1 MYLFMM
7 RRKVVFLLLSAM
19 FLSGCFAQSMTL
31 VSTGAGA
38 SQGRLI
44 HSSASSAFSYG
55 VKKTTGKFPIEHI
68 IIREKQRV
76 AKKVSNFEKKVI
88 ENTRQKIE
96 ASKEKILP
104 VKNNVKNQITKLDNS
119 LFKVKTF
126 ALENFKHKPRFSY
139 KAR

>member
-1 MYLFMM
+1 MM

-76 AKKVSNFEKKVI
+76 AKKVSNFEKKLLRI
-88 ENTRQKIE
+88 QDKKLKLQK
-96 ASKEKILP
+96 KKFYL
-104 VKNNVKNQITKLDNS
+104 
-119 LFKVKTF
+119 
-126 ALENFKHKPRFSY
+126 
-139 KAR
+139 